1 MANIISAGIG
11 SGLDIAGLVQQLV
24 AAEAQPVEA
33 RLGRQEA
40 RVQSKLSAFGS
51 LTSALSEFRD
61 ALDTMR
67 NLDSFLARKAASGNE
82 DLFQAVVSGDAL
94 PASYDLEVVQ
104 VAQSQKLSSGAF
116 VDTESAIGT
125 GTLVL
130 SVGADS
136 FGVNIDAENNSLAGI
151 RDAINDAVDNV
162 GVAATIVNADSGSYL
177 ILSGEKTGLTNS
189 ITVNQTG
196 GDGGLAALEYD
207 PGAGLNALSESIA
220 AQDALVRIDG
230 LDVQSATNS
239 ISGAVQGVS
248 IDLLGADPGQAY
260 SLLVAND
267 EAAARET
274 VTSFVDSYNEL
285 IATFDRATSFDAE
298 ASAAGPLLGDSTVR
312 GIRDEIRRELSTAT
326 LDIDA
331 TFSTLTE
338 VGIELQVDGTLQ
350 VNEETLTNTLE
361 QDFSKFGQLFA
372 NSDGFA
378 VRLFDRVDDYLASDG
393 LLEAR
398 TEGLTSQIDDISDRR
413 EASNERLLALESRL
427 LRQFNALDTLLGE
440 LGNTSNFLTQQ
451 LGNLP
456 GFSNNGNGNG

>member
-11 SGLDIAGLVQQLV
+11 SGLDIAGLVKQLV
-24 AAEAQPVEA
+24 AAEAEPVES

-51 LTSALSEFRD
+51 VKSALAEFRD

-67 NLDSFLARKAASGNE
+67 ELDSFLTRKAASSNE
-82 DLFQAVVSGDAL
+82 DIFQAVVAGNAL
-94 PASYDLEVVQ
+94 PASYDLEVAQ
-104 VAQSQKLSSGAF
+104 VAQSQKLNSGAF
-116 VDTESAIGT
+116 ADADTAIGT

-130 SVGADS
+130 GVDAAS
-136 FGVNIDAENNSLAGI
+136 FGVAITSENNTLAGI

-162 GVAATIVNADSGSYL
+162 GIAATIVNADSGSYL
-177 ILSGEKTGLTNS
+177 ILSGENTGVANA

-207 PGAGLNALSESIA
+207 PGAGLNSLTETIA
-220 AQDALVRIDG
+220 AQDALIRIDG
-230 LDVQSATNS
+230 LDVLSDTNS
-239 ISGAVQGVS
+239 ISGAVQGVT
-248 IDLLGADPGQAY
+248 IDLLGSDPGRRY

-274 VTSFVDSYNEL
+274 VNRFVESYNEL
-285 IATFDRATSFDAE
+285 IATFERSTSFDAE
-298 ASAAGPLLGDSTVR
+298 QSVAGPLLGDSTVR
-312 GIRDEIRRELSTAT
+312 GIRDEIRRELSIAT

-331 TFSTLTE
+331 AFSTLTE
-338 VGIELQVDGTLQ
+338 VGIELQVEGTLQ
-350 VNEETLTNTLE
+350 INEETLTNTLE

-378 VRLFDRVDDYLASDG
+378 VRLFDRIEGYLAGDG
-393 LLEAR
+393 LLDAR
-398 TEGLTSQIDDISDRR
+398 TKGLTDQIDTIGEQR
-413 EASNERLLALESRL
+413 EASNERLLSLESRL

-440 LGNTSNFLTQQ
+440 LGNTSNFLAQQ

-456 GFSNNGNGNG
+456 GFTFNNNG

>member
-11 SGLDIAGLVQQLV
+11 SGLDIAGLVQSLV
-24 AAEAQPVEA
+24 AAEAEPVES

-51 LTSALSEFRD
+51 LKSALAEFRD

-67 NLDSFLARKAASGNE
+67 ELDSFLTRKAASGNE
-82 DLFQAVVSGDAL
+82 DLFQAVVEGNAL
-94 PASYDLEVVQ
+94 PASYDLEVAQ
-104 VAQSQKLSSGAF
+104 VAQSQKLNSGAF
-116 VDTESAIGT
+116 ADADTAIGT
-125 GTLVL
+125 GTLLL

-136 FGVNIDAENNSLAGI
+136 FGVAISSENNTLAGI
-151 RDAINDAVDNV
+151 RDAINDAVDNP

-177 ILSGEKTGLTNS
+177 ILSGEKTGVANA

-207 PGAGLNALSESIA
+207 PGAGLNSLTETIA
-220 AQDALVRIDG
+220 AQDALIRIDG
-230 LDVQSATNS
+230 LDVISDTNS
-239 ISGAVQGVS
+239 ISGAVQGVT
-248 IDLLGADPGQAY
+248 IDVFGSDPGQRY

-274 VTSFVDSYNEL
+274 VNSFVDSYNEL
-285 IATFDRATSFDAE
+285 IATFDRSTSFDAE
-298 ASAAGPLLGDSTVR
+298 QSVAGPLLGDSTVR
-312 GIRDEIRRELSTAT
+312 GIRDEIRRELSVAT

-338 VGIELQVDGTLQ
+338 VGIELQVDGTMQ
-350 VNEETLTNTLE
+350 INEEALTGTLE

-372 NSDGFA
+372 TSDGFA
-378 VRLFDRVDDYLASDG
+378 VRLFDRVEGYLAADG

-398 TEGLTSQIDDISDRR
+398 TEGLTDQIDSIGEQR
-413 EASNERLLALESRL
+413 EASNERLLSLEARL

-440 LGNTSNFLTQQ
+440 LGNTSNFLAQQ

-456 GFSNNGNGNG
+456 GFTSNNNG